1 MKDAESPGGN
11 SFGLFLSVSL
21 ECMIRGWGRS
31 RPASSAAR
39 PKNTHGAE
47 EDSLSGE
54 EALKADLQEPQQWEA
69 SGEWG

>member
-1 MKDAESPGGN
+1 
-11 SFGLFLSVSL
+11 
-21 ECMIRGWGRS
+21 MIRGWGRS
-31 RPASSAAR
+31 RPASSALR

-47 EDSLSGE
+47 EDSLPGE